1 MSLISNILC
10 ASSTAKIKE
19 LTSENSELKEKL
31 RRSQDAINKTNA
43 YYKSMLR
50 KTKKN

>member
-1 MSLISNILC
+1 MGLLSNILC
-10 ASSTAKIKE
+10 ASSTDKIKE

-43 YYKSMLR
+43 YYKSVLR
-50 KTKKN
+50 KNRKN